1 MSQNFGYTMK
11 LRASIIASALLLFA
25 GCSADRHSTRNS
37 TTSAIT
43 GDSIAVTAL
52 HLNAASTVW
61 HLAER
66 SDSCILEVR
75 LDSLR
80 TPAGAVLY
88 GLQAHRGDYAPTIN
102 TAAESNRQTAD
113 STVVRW
119 DSRRAEHSVDAR
131 TETSHTDI
139 VTPLWLRVTAVIVT
153 AVMFVGIL
161 RRRHRNNR

>member
-1 MSQNFGYTMK
+1 MK
-11 LRASIIASALLLFA
+11 LRAPIIASALLLFV

-52 HLNAASTVW
+52 HLNAASSVW

-102 TAAESNRQTAD
+102 TAAESNRKTAD
-113 STVVRW
+113 STVARR
-119 DSRRAEHSVDAR
+119 DSRRAEHSADAR
-131 TETSHTDI
+131 TETMHAD
-139 VTPLWLRVTAVIVT
+139 VMAPLWLRVTAVIAA
-153 AVMFVGIL
+153 AVVVGIL
-161 RRRHRNNR
+161 WRRRRNNR

>member
-102 TAAESNRQTAD
+102 TAAESNRKTAD
-113 STVVRW
+113 STVSRR
-119 DSRRAEHSVDAR
+119 DSRRAEHSADAR
-131 TETSHTDI
+131 TETMHAD
-139 VTPLWLRVTAVIVT
+139 VMAPLWLRVTAVIAA
-153 AVMFVGIL
+153 AVVVGIL
-161 RRRHRNNR
+161 WRRRRNNR

>member
-1 MSQNFGYTMK
+1 MSQNSGYTMK
-11 LRASIIASALLLFA
+11 LRVSIIASALLLFV

-102 TAAESNRQTAD
+102 TAAESNRKTAD
-113 STVVRW
+113 STAFRL
-119 DSRRAEHSVDAR
+119 DGRRVEHSADAR
-131 TETSHTDI
+131 TETMHAD
-139 VTPLWLRVTAVIVT
+139 VMAPLWLRVTAVIAA
-153 AVMFVGIL
+153 AVVVGIL
-161 RRRHRNNR
+161 WRRRRNNR